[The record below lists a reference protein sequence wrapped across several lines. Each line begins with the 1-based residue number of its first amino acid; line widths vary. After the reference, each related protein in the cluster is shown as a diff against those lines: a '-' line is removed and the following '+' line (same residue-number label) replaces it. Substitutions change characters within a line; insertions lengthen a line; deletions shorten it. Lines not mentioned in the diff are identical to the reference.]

1 MSGRLKS
8 TGKLTNHGK
17 NSLDISNISNLKIL
31 GLDIYS
37 IPLSTSLFS
46 DVMRGIGKVLQPFFH
61 PVISP
66 TFCHIA
72 LKLNLENL
80 DDIVIIEYGQY
91 LTEESLRYFDRAIS
105 NLGSSDY
112 RSENNKA
119 KYYYIKKDVVRITK
133 IEKKNRIINLTE
145 SVSVSEYLNEVDNSI
160 LDRNSISKKL
170 NQVNIIK
177 CNVKKNMTLKQLIN
191 ILSNE
196 KWEAN
201 EYNVAKH
208 NCQDF
213 AAEVIKILKAVRI
226 NESDKIRLNEKYA
239 LPNCMIRALSN
250 NEEISKI
257 NIVGR
262 IPIFGLYFDI
272 VFANR
277 FVRNNIKII

>member
-1 MSGRLKS
+1 MAK
-8 TGKLTNHGK
+8 
-17 NSLDISNISNLKIL
+17 LDISNISNLKIL

-46 DVMRGIGKVLQPFFH
+46 DVMRGIGKILQLFFH

-119 KYYYIKKDVVRITK
+119 KYYYIKKDGVRITK

-213 AAEVIKILKAVRI
+213 AAEVIKILKVVRI

>member
-119 KYYYIKKDVVRITK
+119 KYYYIKKDGVRITK
-133 IEKKNRIINLTE
+133 IEKKNR
-145 SVSVSEYLNEVDNSI
+145 VSVSEYLNEVDNSI

>member
-119 KYYYIKKDVVRITK
+119 KYYYIKKDGVRITK

-177 CNVKKNMTLKQLIN
+177 CNVKKNMTLKQ
-191 ILSNE
+191 
-196 KWEAN
+196 
-201 EYNVAKH
+201 
-208 NCQDF
+208 
-213 AAEVIKILKAVRI
+213 
-226 NESDKIRLNEKYA
+226 
-239 LPNCMIRALSN
+239 
-250 NEEISKI
+250 
-257 NIVGR
+257 
-262 IPIFGLYFDI
+262 
-272 VFANR
+272 
-277 FVRNNIKII
+277 

>member
-119 KYYYIKKDVVRITK
+119 KYYYIKKDGVRITK

>member
-239 LPNCMIRALSN
+239 LPNCMIRSLSN

-257 NIVGR
+257 NILGR

>member
-119 KYYYIKKDVVRITK
+119 KYYYIKKDGVRITK

-160 LDRNSISKKL
+160 LYRNSISKKL

-177 CNVKKNMTLKQLIN
+177 CNAKKNMTLKQLIN

>member
-17 NSLDISNISNLKIL
+17 NSLEISNISNLKIL

-177 CNVKKNMTLKQLIN
+177 CNVKKNMTLKQ
-191 ILSNE
+191 
-196 KWEAN
+196 
-201 EYNVAKH
+201 
-208 NCQDF
+208 
-213 AAEVIKILKAVRI
+213 
-226 NESDKIRLNEKYA
+226 
-239 LPNCMIRALSN
+239 
-250 NEEISKI
+250 
-257 NIVGR
+257 
-262 IPIFGLYFDI
+262 
-272 VFANR
+272 
-277 FVRNNIKII
+277 

>member
-1 MSGRLKS
+1 MRGRLKS

-119 KYYYIKKDVVRITK
+119 KYYYIKKDGVRITK

>member
-119 KYYYIKKDVVRITK
+119 KYFLSHDTERERIAFQGY
-133 IEKKNRIINLTE
+133 EK
-145 SVSVSEYLNEVDNSI
+145 
-160 LDRNSISKKL
+160 
-170 NQVNIIK
+170 
-177 CNVKKNMTLKQLIN
+177 
-191 ILSNE
+191 
-196 KWEAN
+196 
-201 EYNVAKH
+201 
-208 NCQDF
+208 
-213 AAEVIKILKAVRI
+213 
-226 NESDKIRLNEKYA
+226 
-239 LPNCMIRALSN
+239 
-250 NEEISKI
+250 
-257 NIVGR
+257 
-262 IPIFGLYFDI
+262 
-272 VFANR
+272 
-277 FVRNNIKII
+277 VRNGFSYEKRISEMFEIAGITR

>member
-17 NSLDISNISNLKIL
+17 NSLEISNISNLKIL

-119 KYYYIKKDVVRITK
+119 KYYYIKKDGVRITK

-239 LPNCMIRALSN
+239 LPNCMIRSLSN

-257 NIVGR
+257 NILGR

>member
-61 PVISP
+61 PLISP

-119 KYYYIKKDVVRITK
+119 KYYYIKKDGVRITK

-239 LPNCMIRALSN
+239 LPNCMIRSLSN

-257 NIVGR
+257 NILGR

>member
-1 MSGRLKS
+1 MAK
-8 TGKLTNHGK
+8 
-17 NSLDISNISNLKIL
+17 LDISNISNLKIL

-105 NLGSSDY
+105 NLGSSYY

-119 KYYYIKKDVVRITK
+119 KYYYIKKDGVRITK
-133 IEKKNRIINLTE
+133 IEKKNR
-145 SVSVSEYLNEVDNSI
+145 VSVSEYLNEVDNSI

-226 NESDKIRLNEKYA
+226 NESDKIRLKEKYA
-239 LPNCMIRALSN
+239 LPNCMIRSFSN

>member
-119 KYYYIKKDVVRITK
+119 KYYYIKKDGVRITK

-160 LDRNSISKKL
+160 LYRNSISKKL

-177 CNVKKNMTLKQLIN
+177 CNAKKNMTLKQLIN

-257 NIVGR
+257 NILGR

>member
-1 MSGRLKS
+1 MYKNNINLNLYKDFYAVAKYGSLSKASKATFTSAPAISKS
-8 TGKLTNHGK
+8 IKKLEEELNRQLFYRNPNGMELTNHGK
-17 NSLDISNISNLKIL
+17 NSLEISNISNLKIL

-119 KYYYIKKDVVRITK
+119 KYYYIKKDGVRITK

-177 CNVKKNMTLKQLIN
+177 CNVKKNMTLKQ
-191 ILSNE
+191 
-196 KWEAN
+196 
-201 EYNVAKH
+201 
-208 NCQDF
+208 
-213 AAEVIKILKAVRI
+213 
-226 NESDKIRLNEKYA
+226 
-239 LPNCMIRALSN
+239 
-250 NEEISKI
+250 
-257 NIVGR
+257 
-262 IPIFGLYFDI
+262 
-272 VFANR
+272 
-277 FVRNNIKII
+277 

>member
-119 KYYYIKKDVVRITK
+119 KYYYHISGNRATIFWPLKMGVNVFHELIKS
-133 IEKKNRIINLTE
+133 EII
-145 SVSVSEYLNEVDNSI
+145 I
-160 LDRNSISKKL
+160 
-170 NQVNIIK
+170 
-177 CNVKKNMTLKQLIN
+177 
-191 ILSNE
+191 
-196 KWEAN
+196 
-201 EYNVAKH
+201 
-208 NCQDF
+208 
-213 AAEVIKILKAVRI
+213 
-226 NESDKIRLNEKYA
+226 
-239 LPNCMIRALSN
+239 
-250 NEEISKI
+250 
-257 NIVGR
+257 
-262 IPIFGLYFDI
+262 
-272 VFANR
+272 
-277 FVRNNIKII
+277 